1 MAALVPPFEAKDLKS
16 LKKNIISGV
25 YKRIPKFYS
34 DELEQF
40 IRMCLKV
47 KPQERSSVNEL
58 LTIISSKKNF
68 TKRADSL

>member
-1 MAALVPPFEAKDLKS
+1 MAALVPPFEAKDLRS

-47 KPQERSSVNEL
+47 KPQERSSVDEL

>member
-1 MAALVPPFEAKDLKS
+1 MAAFVPPFEAKDLRS

-47 KPQERSSVNEL
+47 KP
-58 LTIISSKKNF
+58 
-68 TKRADSL
+68 

>member
-1 MAALVPPFEAKDLKS
+1 MAALVPPFEAKDLRS

-25 YKRIPKFYS
+25 FKRIPKFYS

-40 IRMCLKV
+40 IRICLKV
-47 KPQERSSVNEL
+47 KPQERSSVDEL
-58 LTIISSKKNF
+58 LNIISSKKNF